1 MKLSEEA
8 LKKEMEKNEQLENQ
22 LRILKTENER
32 LKLNEQLA
40 VRNSKVLLKQLT
52 KAEKILRELIEDAK
66 KFDYIQQI
74 SFDLISRAFNLTL
87 NVEKFLKESEN
98 G

>member
-1 MKLSEEA
+1 MKLVEEE
-8 LKKEMEKNEQLENQ
+8 LKKEIKKNEQLEKQ

-52 KAEKILRELIEDAK
+52 KAEKILRELLEDAK